1 MPVAVTPSNP
11 TTESGLAQF
20 NVTIAS
26 SGVAQPLSLT
36 TIACSEYL
44 LQVTFGGASIRI
56 GGPTVTT
63 ATGVQLLPPTAATD
77 TPDSFGDYI
86 DDLKKVYI
94 IGTAATVV
102 SVTYRTI

>member
-11 TTESGLAQF
+11 TTESGYGQF

-26 SGVAQPLSLT
+26 SGVRQQLSLT

-44 LQVTFGGASIRI
+44 LQVPFGGASIHI
-56 GGPTVTT
+56 GGSTVTT
-63 ATGVQLLPPTAATD
+63 STGVQLLPPTAATD
-77 TPDSFGDYI
+77 TPDSFSDYI

-94 IGTAATVV
+94 IGTAGTVV
-102 SVTYRTI
+102 TVTYRTI